1 MRRVRAIKGLK
12 TDIRQDSVQRDSTDH
27 NSEGDEEGYTSLDG
41 ESYLDYDSQSDLSD
55 NGELHQQE
63 SSRGSTARQDLL
75 PLMAGGLGYTQ
86 QTDLFIVGQRQ
97 MMNSDISSK

>member
-12 TDIRQDSVQRDSTDH
+12 TDIRQDSVQRDSTDR
-27 NSEGDEEGYTSLDG
+27 NSESDEDGYTSLDG

-55 NGELHQQE
+55 NGEPHQYQE

-86 QTDLFIVGQRQ
+86 
-97 MMNSDISSK
+97 